1 MFRSILTKIFL
12 LILSFNILL
21 LVFLMA
27 TEDTAKVEINQ
38 RKEILDERSYFVTEM
53 IRPILEDS
61 FSTHH
66 YKSTRILQKL
76 QLLPRSV
83 HENLI
88 IRPYIKGQLVELPKP
103 YFNGTEPN
111 LISNIMVQPL
121 LENVSPIV
129 DKVLVNLD
137 ILSFIFRL
145 SKKLWDRNIL
155 TSEIQI
161 ETTSQEPLKHVIR
174 DGLEKYELRLIVPF
188 KINDQTVAT
197 IDLIDRYNIK
207 ASYFARNTGRL
218 FVLLSI
224 SGLTILFGLILAFSI
239 ALPLRKLSKKLN
251 KSIRKKNV
259 SEDLFNFR
267 VPGLEH
273 RKDEVGLLY
282 RNLLILNGR
291 LASLFSDKEI
301 FAADVSHE
309 LKNPLASIVANLEN
323 IPIPEDLSVRDAL
336 ETIAKQASRMNR
348 LISEISDS
356 ALVDSEL
363 VQAKWDRFNLSLL
376 INEIVINMKGVANE
390 RDVELNPK
398 ITPKIT
404 FLGLPDRLGQVVVN
418 LIENAITFSPQKSSI
433 SITLRKSFRRV
444 VELTI
449 EDAGP
454 GIPDELTDRV
464 FERFYTNRSGENLKK
479 NSSGLGLFIC
489 KQIVEAHNGEIITGR
504 SKALGGA
511 LFKVRFRT

>member
-1 MFRSILTKIFL
+1 MFRSILTKIFF

-21 LVFLMA
+21 LCFLIA
-27 TEDTAKVEINQ
+27 TEDTAEVEITQ

-66 YKSTRILQKL
+66 DKSTRILQKL
-76 QLLPRSV
+76 QLLPGSI

-88 IRPYIKGQLVELPKP
+88 IRPYISGQLVELPKP

-111 LISNIMVQPL
+111 LISNITVQPL

-129 DKVLVNLD
+129 DKVLLNFD
-137 ILSFIFRL
+137 ILSFIFRF
-145 SKKLWDRNIL
+145 SKKFFDRNIL

-161 ETTSQEPLKHVIR
+161 ETTSQVRLKHVIR

-188 KINDQTVAT
+188 KINGQTVAT

-207 ASYFARNTGRL
+207 ASYLARNTGRL
-218 FVLLSI
+218 FVLFSI

-239 ALPLRKLSKKLN
+239 ALPLRRLSKRLN
-251 KSIRKKNV
+251 KSIRKKSV
-259 SEDLFNFR
+259 SEDLFNFK

-323 IPIPEDLSVRDAL
+323 IPIPDDPSVREAL
-336 ETIAKQASRMNR
+336 DTIAKQASRMNR

-363 VQAKWDRFNLSLL
+363 VQTKWDRFNFSKL
-376 INEIVINMKGVANE
+376 INEIVINMKSVAIE
-390 RDVELNPK
+390 RGVELNPK

-418 LIENAITFSPQKSSI
+418 LIENAITFSPGNSSI
-433 SITLRKSFRRV
+433 NIIFRKSFSGV
-444 VELTI
+444 LELTI
-449 EDAGP
+449 EDSGP
-454 GIPDELTDRV
+454 GIPDALTGRI
-464 FERFYTNRSGENLKK
+464 FERFYTNRSGENFKK

-489 KQIVEAHNGEIITGR
+489 KQIVKAHNGEITTGR
-504 SKALGGA
+504 SKTLGGA

>member
-1 MFRSILTKIFL
+1 MFRSILTKIFF

-21 LVFLMA
+21 LCFLIA
-27 TEDTAKVEINQ
+27 TEDTAEVEITQ

-66 YKSTRILQKL
+66 DKSTRILQKL
-76 QLLPRSV
+76 QLLPGSI
-83 HENLI
+83 HDNLI
-88 IRPYIKGQLVELPKP
+88 IRPYISGQLVELPKP

-111 LISNIMVQPL
+111 LISNITVQPL

-129 DKVLVNLD
+129 DQVLVNLD
-137 ILSFIFRL
+137 ILSYIFRF
-145 SKKLWDRNIL
+145 SKKFFDRNIL

-161 ETTSQEPLKHVIR
+161 ETTSQVRLKHVIR

-188 KINDQTVAT
+188 KINGQTVAT

-207 ASYFARNTGRL
+207 ASYLARNTGRL
-218 FVLLSI
+218 FVLFSI

-239 ALPLRKLSKKLN
+239 ALPLRRLSKRLN
-251 KSIRKKNV
+251 KSIRKKSV
-259 SEDLFNFR
+259 SEDLFNFK

-323 IPIPEDLSVRDAL
+323 IPIPDDPSVREAL
-336 ETIAKQASRMNR
+336 DTIAKQASRMNR

-363 VQAKWDRFNLSLL
+363 VQTKWDRFNFSKL
-376 INEIVINMKGVANE
+376 INEIVINMKSVAIE
-390 RDVELNPK
+390 RGVELNPK

-418 LIENAITFSPQKSSI
+418 LIENAITFSPENSSI
-433 SITLRKSFRRV
+433 NIIFRKSFSGV
-444 VELTI
+444 LELTI
-449 EDAGP
+449 EDSGP
-454 GIPDELTDRV
+454 GIPDALTGRI
-464 FERFYTNRSGENLKK
+464 FERFYTNRSGENFKK

-489 KQIVEAHNGEIITGR
+489 KQIVEAHNGEITTGR
-504 SKALGGA
+504 SKTLGGA

>member
-1 MFRSILTKIFL
+1 MFRSILTKIFF

-21 LVFLMA
+21 LCFLIA
-27 TEDTAKVEINQ
+27 TEDTAEVEITQ

-66 YKSTRILQKL
+66 DKSTRILQKL
-76 QLLPRSV
+76 QLLPGSI

-88 IRPYIKGQLVELPKP
+88 IRPYISGQLVELPKP

-111 LISNIMVQPL
+111 LISNITVQPL

-129 DKVLVNLD
+129 DKVLLNFD
-137 ILSFIFRL
+137 ILSFIFRF
-145 SKKLWDRNIL
+145 SKKFFDRNIL

-161 ETTSQEPLKHVIR
+161 ETTSQVRLKHVIR

-188 KINDQTVAT
+188 KINGQTVAT

-207 ASYFARNTGRL
+207 ASYLARNTGRL
-218 FVLLSI
+218 FVLFSI

-239 ALPLRKLSKKLN
+239 ALPLRRLSKRLN
-251 KSIRKKNV
+251 KSIRKKSV
-259 SEDLFNFR
+259 SEDLFNFK

-323 IPIPEDLSVRDAL
+323 IPIPDDPSVREAL
-336 ETIAKQASRMNR
+336 DTIAKQASRMNR

-363 VQAKWDRFNLSLL
+363 VQTKWDRFNFSKL
-376 INEIVINMKGVANE
+376 INEIVINMKSVAIE
-390 RDVELNPK
+390 RGVELNPK

-418 LIENAITFSPQKSSI
+418 LIENAITFSPENSSI
-433 SITLRKSFRRV
+433 NIIFRKSFSGV
-444 VELTI
+444 LELTI
-449 EDAGP
+449 EDSGP
-454 GIPDELTDRV
+454 GIPDALTGRI
-464 FERFYTNRSGENLKK
+464 FERFYTNRSGENFKK

-489 KQIVEAHNGEIITGR
+489 KQIVEAHNGEITTGR
-504 SKALGGA
+504 SKTLSGA

>member
-1 MFRSILTKIFL
+1 MFRSILTKIFF

-21 LVFLMA
+21 LCFLIA
-27 TEDTAKVEINQ
+27 TEDTAEVEISQ
-38 RKEILDERSYFVTEM
+38 RKEILDERSYFVEEM

-66 YKSTRILQKL
+66 DKSTRILQKL
-76 QLLPRSV
+76 QSLPRSI

-88 IRPYIKGQLVELPKP
+88 IRPYIAGQLVELPKP

-111 LISNIMVQPL
+111 LISNIVVQPL
-121 LENVSPIV
+121 LERASPIV
-129 DKVLVNLD
+129 DKVLLNLD
-137 ILSFIFRL
+137 ILSFIFRF
-145 SKKLWDRNIL
+145 SKKFFDRNIL

-161 ETTSQEPLKHVIR
+161 ETTSKVRLKHVIR

-188 KINDQTVAT
+188 KIGRRTVAT

-207 ASYFARNTGRL
+207 ASYLGRNTGRL

-239 ALPLRKLSKKLN
+239 ALPLRKLSKRLN

-259 SEDLFNFR
+259 SEDLFNFK
-267 VPGLEH
+267 VPGLEN

-291 LASLFSDKEI
+291 LASLFADKEI

-323 IPIPEDLSVRDAL
+323 IPISDDPSIREAL
-336 ETIAKQASRMNR
+336 DTIAKQASRMNR

-363 VQAKWDRFNLSLL
+363 VQTKWDRFNFSKL
-376 INEIVINMKGVANE
+376 INEIVINMKGVGIE
-390 RDVELNPK
+390 RGVELNPK
-398 ITPKIT
+398 ITPKIN

-418 LIENAITFSPQKSSI
+418 LIENAITFSPENSSI
-433 SITLRKSFRRV
+433 NIIFRKSFSGV
-444 VELTI
+444 LELTI
-449 EDAGP
+449 EDSGP
-454 GIPDELTDRV
+454 GIPDALAGRI
-464 FERFYTNRSGENLKK
+464 FERFYTNRSGENFKK

-489 KQIVEAHNGEIITGR
+489 KQIVEAHNGEITTGR
-504 SKALGGA
+504 SKTLGGA